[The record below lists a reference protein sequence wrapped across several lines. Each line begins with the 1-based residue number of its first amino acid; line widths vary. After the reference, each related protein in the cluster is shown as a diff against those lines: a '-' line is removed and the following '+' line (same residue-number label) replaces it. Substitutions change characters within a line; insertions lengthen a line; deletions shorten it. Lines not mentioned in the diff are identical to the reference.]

1 MLPDE
6 KIDLLDRT
14 LNRILGAISS
24 ADAKVAQLF
33 AISTGMLGFEATI
46 IAKIKLF
53 FWYDCVL
60 IVISALPLLFCIF
73 SLFMVLYPRLSGPS
87 TSVLYFNKI
96 AAVDGDCY
104 KNRIDGLKDGDLF
117 DDYTRQCH
125 RNAEIARDK
134 FNWLRKA
141 NISLFIATIPWLAI
155 VLIGYSGI

>member
-1 MLPDE
+1 MTPDE

-14 LNRILGAISS
+14 LNRILGAIGS

-46 IAKIKLF
+46 VAKIKPF
-53 FWYDCVL
+53 TWYDCVL
-60 IVISALPLLFCIF
+60 IAISVLPLLFCIF

-96 AAVDGDCY
+96 ASADGDCY
-104 KNRIDGLKDGDLF
+104 KNRVDGLKDADLF
-117 DDYTRQCH
+117 DDYARQCH

-141 NISLFIATIPWLAI
+141 NLALFIAIVPWLTI
-155 VLIGYSGI
+155 VLVGYSGL